1 VTLLSRS
8 ILKEFLKRLGISLGA
23 VLLVYYLVI
32 FFDILD
38 DVLEYRAHLG
48 ALLRYLTAS
57 FPQALAHTL
66 PLSFLVGTLMLL
78 VSLSWGSEVIAIKAS
93 GIRLRQVIAP
103 VVLVGLVVSFFL
115 IPWNT
120 SVVPVSLQKR
130 WEILNA
136 DIKGKEAVRLIS
148 FTNVWVKEG
157 DNTCLLSF
165 YDDKHKEIKNLTCF
179 LIKKD
184 SMKITYLAPMAKWEN
199 NRWIAPKGVAI
210 FSDRS
215 GVKEKP
221 FTDLEFNLGLTP
233 SDIDYRKKPPDQM
246 TYGEL
251 KEYTKALREEGL
263 KRRDL
268 ETEAMSRLS
277 LAFSPLI
284 MVLLALPFGIVNPR
298 RGEMLLGMGKG
309 ILFGFF
315 YWVGISIFLSLSQK
329 GLLPAVVGCWTP
341 HIIFGYL
348 GFRLFETKE

>member
-1 VTLLSRS
+1 MTILSRS
-8 ILKEFLKRLGISLGA
+8 ILKEFFKRLTISLGA

-32 FFDILD
+32 FFDVLD

-57 FPQALAHTL
+57 FPQALANTL

-78 VSLSWGSEVIAIKAS
+78 AGLSWGSEVIAIKAS
-93 GIRLRQVIAP
+93 GIRLRQVMIP
-103 VVLVGLVVSFFL
+103 VVLVGLVASVFL

-120 SVVPVSLQKR
+120 SVVPASLQKR

-136 DIKGKEAVRLIS
+136 DIKGKKAVKLIS

-165 YDDKHKEIKNLTCF
+165 YDERKKEIRNLTCF

-184 SMKITYLAPMAKWEN
+184 AMRITYLAPMVKWEN

-210 FSDRS
+210 FWDRA
-215 GVKEKP
+215 GVKDKP
-221 FTDLEFNLGLTP
+221 FSNLEFKLGLTP
-233 SDIDYRKKPPDQM
+233 SAIDDRKKPPQQM

-251 KEYTKALREEGL
+251 KEYMKALREEGL

-268 ETEAMSRLS
+268 ETEAMGRIS

-298 RGEMLLGMGKG
+298 RGEMLLGIGKG

-315 YWVGISIFLSLSQK
+315 YWIGISIFFSLSQK
-329 GLLPAVVGCWTP
+329 GVLPAIVGCWIP

-348 GFRLFETKE
+348 GFRMFEAVE